1 MSNIIMDDLK
11 QYIPTLA
18 ALFLFLWSEY
28 LGVSTKHKSNAIV
41 QLLLCMLSA
50 NKDTSDIEQTP
61 PAVISVPP
69 AVQSPS
75 P

>member
-1 MSNIIMDDLK
+1 MEDLK
-11 QYIPTLA
+11 QYIPALVS
-18 ALFLFLWSEY
+18 LFLFLWSEY
-28 LGVSTKHKSNAIV
+28 LGVSTKHKSNAII
-41 QLLLCMLSA
+41 QLLMCALSP
-50 NKDTSDIEQTP
+50 KDPSDIEQTP